1 MSMNLGEDVQKII
14 LDFIGIIDH
23 SKKGCHAY
31 GKKGRC
37 GCETVNNI
45 FCKKHIEILK
55 IITNDNDVKYI
66 AFSYLLL
73 SFRGPESKIP
83 KWLGK
88 KHCCPGPS
96 WYYPSNNWDKNQGY
110 CICPW
115 CIKQYFKF
123 FDKFVGRIAKIKK
136 IMDNHKYPYN
146 SIIDLFNNNVLKI
159 NKAIKKKGWK
169 TSLKNEGYNTILPK
183 KKLIYHYG
191 SRFFGNCPQYPD
203 PISIIEN
210 SIWSFNEYRNENFN
224 QNGFNT
230 VSLKCPPCYT
240 SYRLIALCNYEMI
253 NVVLFKKILKNYTIK
268 LPDDLTKNIMSFIY
282 DKKTFKKSFLYKRRI
297 HFWKSDN
304 DSWMKVNEHGD
315 PINVQGNFGDF
326 VQVNIQVPLEF

>member
-31 GKKGRC
+31 DKKGRC

-55 IITNDNDVKYI
+55 IITNNNDIKYI

-73 SFRGPESKIP
+73 SFRGPRDKIP
-83 KWLGK
+83 LWLGK
-88 KHCCPGPS
+88 KYCCPGPS
-96 WYYPSNNWDKNQGY
+96 WYYPIYNWDKNKGY

-115 CIKQYFKF
+115 CIEQYFKF
-123 FDKFVGRIAKIKK
+123 FNKFVGRIAKIKK
-136 IMDNHKYPYN
+136 IMNKNKYPYN

-169 TSLKNEGYNTILPK
+169 TSLKNEGYGTILPK
-183 KKLIYHYG
+183 KKILYYHG
-191 SRFFGNCPQYPD
+191 GRFDGLHHYP
-203 PISIIEN
+203 PYPANI
-210 SIWSFNEYRNENFN
+210 
-224 QNGFNT
+224 
-230 VSLKCPPCYT
+230 
-240 SYRLIALCNYEMI
+240 RLALSSYEMV
-253 NVVLFKKILKNYTIK
+253 NVVLLKKILKNYTIK
-268 LPDDLTKNIMSFIY
+268 LPNDVTKNIMSFIY
-282 DKKTFKKSFLYKRRI
+282 DKKTFKRTFLYKRRNV
-297 HFWKSDN
+297 FWRLDG
-304 DSWMKVNEHGD
+304 DYWMKVNEHGN